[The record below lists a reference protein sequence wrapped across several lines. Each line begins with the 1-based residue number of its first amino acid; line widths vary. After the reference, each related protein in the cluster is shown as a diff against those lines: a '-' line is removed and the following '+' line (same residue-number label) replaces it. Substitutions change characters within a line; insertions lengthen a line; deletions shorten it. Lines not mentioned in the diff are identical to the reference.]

1 MTEAVPADFGYP
13 PLPADPAG
21 PPPPRVSPWAE
32 LAVTVTVLVL
42 VGLLG
47 FPLGWLWQRIA
58 PHTPAV
64 RESDGAYL
72 TQPEAEHRIADEG
85 WYLILTIGAGLLVAI
100 LAWIVLRRF
109 RGPLL
114 TVALTLGALGCGVIT
129 WKFGHHFGYAH
140 ARALIDAPSWTGST
154 KFVLPVDLRAAKIG
168 LWHGVLPFAK
178 GDVLAMPITVLLV
191 CLVCAGFSPYPALR
205 ATHPYP
211 PARDDAAQPGYA
223 SWSQSGY
230 PDGNPDSG
238 YHPDQPGFPPG
249 PSAQPGFPPG
259 PGAQPGR

>member
-1 MTEAVPADFGYP
+1 VG
-13 PLPADPAG
+13 
-21 PPPPRVSPWAE
+21 
-32 LAVTVTVLVL
+32 LAVLVV

-64 RESDGAYL
+64 REPDGAYL
-72 TQPEAEHRIADEG
+72 TAPEAEHRIADEG

-114 TVALTLGALGCGVIT
+114 TVALALGALGCGVIT

-140 ARALIDAPSWTGST
+140 ARALIDAPSWTRGST

-205 ATHPYP
+205 ATHHPYP
-211 PARDDAAQPGYA
+211 PADPAQPGYA
-223 SWSQSGY
+223 SWSQPGY
-230 PDGNPDSG
+230 PADNAGYPTGDSG
-238 YHPDQPGFPPG
+238 YQPGQSRFPAGDGPDQPG
-249 PSAQPGFPPG
+249 
-259 PGAQPGR
+259 R